1 MSEFNPNSTYN
12 WKPETQ
18 FTLDGKEFALVL
30 NSLRAFL
37 QTDNAKAVL
46 AAIEASKIIES
57 LLIKAVESGEAKEV
71 TPE

>member
-1 MSEFNPNSTYN
+1 MSEFNPNFKYN

-37 QTDNAKAVL
+37 STDNSKAVL
-46 AAIEASKIIES
+46 AALDASKVVES
-57 LLIKAVESGEAKEV
+57 LLVKAVERGEATEV
-71 TPE
+71 VVE